1 MATFVD
7 GGTVLITVDGAPI
20 DCLTNATFTST
31 NDEIETTCKNETG
44 SKSFRP
50 GANEWSISADQN
62 TTTDGTGTLTKAL
75 LTAHQNRSTIAVV
88 FTCGAAFNISGNVNI
103 PTMSVTAGNSGTN
116 TTASLTL
123 KGDGAYVIAP

>member
-20 DCLTNATFTST
+20 DCLTNAVFNST
-31 NDEIETTCKNETG
+31 NDEIETTCKNPDAA
-44 SKSFRP
+44 KSFRP

-88 FTCGAAFNISGNVNI
+88 FTCGTHFTVSGDVNI
-103 PTMSVTAGNSGTN
+103 PTMSVTGGNSGTN
-116 TTASLTL
+116 TTATMTL
-123 KGDGAYVIAP
+123 KGSGAYTIA